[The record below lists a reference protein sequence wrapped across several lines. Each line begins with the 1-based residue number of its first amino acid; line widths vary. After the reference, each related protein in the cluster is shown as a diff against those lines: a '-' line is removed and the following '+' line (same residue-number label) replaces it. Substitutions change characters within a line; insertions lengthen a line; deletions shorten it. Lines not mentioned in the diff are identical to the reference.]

1 MYTSARAFGYLLF
14 SVPYQGLD
22 SGLCYT
28 VLNFAVL
35 IFLLFELNFASG
47 KNLFFWRTVELLLV
61 KKEFVSRF
69 QIANERIFY
78 TIITSNGTLVKICNL
93 CQLQLKCSFSEQSF
107 FFAALPLCLDVVRV
121 LDKNIE
127 IFPRSD
133 FFFPSQRFQQCA
145 RAPRSSKSKQKK
157 ITIRLHQ
164 LKKYL
169 SSIFSLKKTLSDIGL
184 N

>member
-35 IFLLFELNFASG
+35 IFLLFELNFASS
-47 KNLFFWRTVELLLV
+47 KNLFFGELSCCFTISE
-61 KKEFVSRF
+61 KNEFVSRF
-69 QIANERIFY
+69 QIAHGRIFY

-133 FFFPSQRFQQCA
+133 FFFLRKGFSNVRA
-145 RAPRSSKSKQKK
+145 RLAVATQNKK
-157 ITIRLHQ
+157 KLQ
-164 LKKYL
+164 
-169 SSIFSLKKTLSDIGL
+169 
-184 N
+184 